1 MALRARYPAYIERFA
16 SPFGRLVARLGVSPN
31 QLTSLGLLLTAASA
45 VAVANG
51 QFVAGGWLLVAG
63 GAMDLLDGS
72 VARATGRSTP
82 FGSFYDSVSDR
93 IADAMIFSGLALALH
108 TQPRLLALIL
118 VALVA
123 SFVTSYVR
131 AKAEAIDL
139 ACTVGLLERG
149 ERAVLLMLALLLHQ
163 YVLEAALWVLAVGG
177 VVTVIQRVHHVWCQ
191 IDRDIPVELIAL
203 TMHDRAWSRAFKVAA
218 RRFYGE
224 HNFDGAYDAQQKAD
238 DAGVSP

>member
-1 MALRARYPAYIERFA
+1 VALRARYPAYIERFA

-177 VVTVIQRVHHVWCQ
+177 VVTIIQRVHHVWCQ